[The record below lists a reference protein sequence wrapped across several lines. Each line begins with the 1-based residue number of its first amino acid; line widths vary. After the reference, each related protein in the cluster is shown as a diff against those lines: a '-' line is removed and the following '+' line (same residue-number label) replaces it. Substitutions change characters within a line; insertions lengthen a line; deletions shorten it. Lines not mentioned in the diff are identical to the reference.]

1 MGWASYEE
9 DNASRFHQA
18 TVIRNK
24 EHDALLP
31 AKEVPATKLK
41 AFAMPQPRPLPV
53 IVLADVS
60 GSMSEDGKIDILNNA
75 LKSMILSFG
84 AESKLRA
91 EIQVGLITFG
101 GEVAKEHL
109 PLVAADRIAG
119 VEAFRAQGRTPMGS
133 AFEMARQLLEDKE
146 KIPARAYRPVL
157 VLVSDGAPTDDWKE
171 PLAALKG
178 SDRAQKASRFALAI
192 GADADRAMLG
202 QFVNDRENPVFEAD
216 GVFVGF
222 SSEQDADQDLVVRA
236 VQAVVGELGDR
247 SLIEWPS
254 PVMPGKLKEQAEL
267 IELEKRLAK
276 DMPHLFNIE
285 QSPRMS
291 MRYDAE
297 LTPTSR
303 ARRLASGA
311 LVRLASHS
319 DDWNRRDFKGVSP
332 KRLLAEVSEDELHI
346 YENVVYARLLDR
358 LYIHLNQRVRSL
370 RTLQARR
377 NDAAAIANAEELDHR
392 LRYRLC
398 GLWGTAYS
406 TDAESKNAGSDVLS
420 ELSTRMK
427 KIMRLRLGRLYQA
440 IPNSSRVPQ
449 VLRTT
454 NVLLHDQNY
463 KRLRPLWSMA
473 HAVVSDQARTAKM
486 RIEAAEGRYQQ
497 FRRYVSLLIQHA
509 LSSSKLLKPGKQPDE
524 YRFGQRSLILAESAR
539 GEFLL
544 SLKSSAF
551 EVERPL
557 IFAPVWRGQGQWSL
571 DGSERQVVFCHA
583 PPSATEEVFQWG
595 TGEDAVLNPLQ
606 FYSVE
611 RVKARIEAW
620 LISRL
625 ASAYPMLVSPWPQ
638 ASSQELC
645 AAFPDTFSA
654 EGRGLRVLKPVA
666 DQDQARL
673 RSIIQASGASESG
686 ISNMWWHSRPLS

>member
-1 MGWASYEE
+1 MRAFDLVTGCETDLPREVDSGRYRILV
-9 DNASRFHQA
+9 DA
-18 TVIRNK
+18 TLNDSIQ
-24 EHDALLP
+24 
-31 AKEVPATKLK
+31 LK
-41 AFAMPQPRPLPV
+41 A
-53 IVLADVS
+53 
-60 GSMSEDGKIDILNNA
+60 GDILWTPGTGRCDLQA
-75 LKSMILSFG
+75 RKG
-84 AESKLRA
+84 DVAESHVFL
-91 EIQVGLITFG
+91 G
-101 GEVAKEHL
+101 
-109 PLVAADRIAG
+109 
-119 VEAFRAQGRTPMGS
+119 
-133 AFEMARQLLEDKE
+133 
-146 KIPARAYRPVL
+146 
-157 VLVSDGAPTDDWKE
+157 
-171 PLAALKG
+171 
-178 SDRAQKASRFALAI
+178 FA
-192 GADADRAMLG
+192 
-202 QFVNDRENPVFEAD
+202 
-216 GVFVGF
+216 
-222 SSEQDADQDLVVRA
+222 SEQDADQDLVVRA
-236 VQAVVGELGDR
+236 VQAVVDELDEHGLTDR
-247 SLIEWPS
+247 PS

-267 IELEKRLAK
+267 TELEKRLAK

-285 QSPRMS
+285 RSPRMS

-332 KRLLAEVSEDELHI
+332 RRLLAEVSEDELYI

-370 RTLQARR
+370 RTLEARR
-377 NDAAAIANAEELDHR
+377 TDAAAIANAEELDHR

-398 GLWGTAYS
+398 ALWGTAYS
-406 TDAESKNAGSDVLS
+406 TDAQSKSAGSDVLS
-420 ELSTRMK
+420 ELSTLMK

-440 IPNSSRVPQ
+440 IPSGSRVPQ

-473 HAVVSDQARTAKM
+473 HAVGSDQARTAKM
-486 RIEAAEGRYQQ
+486 KIEAAEGRYQQ

-509 LSSSKLLKPGKQPDE
+509 LSSSKLLKPGRGHAE
-524 YRFGQRSLILAESAR
+524 YRFGQWSLTLAESAR

-544 SLKSSAF
+544 HLKSGALD
-551 EVERPL
+551 VERRL
-557 IFAPVWRGQGQWSL
+557 TFAPVWRGQGQWPL
-571 DGSERQVVFCHA
+571 DGSERQVMFCYA
-583 PPSATEEVFQWG
+583 PPSATEDASQWG

-625 ASAYPMLVSPWPQ
+625 ASVYPMVVSPWPHASAQ
-638 ASSQELC
+638 ALC
-645 AAFPDTFSA
+645 SAFPGTFSA
-654 EGRGLRVLKPVA
+654 EGCGLRVLKPVA

-673 RSIIQASGASESG
+673 RSLIQSAGASEVG
-686 ISNMWWHSRPLS
+686 ISSMWLALQAAELVATCKVCGDVVTSRGVQADRKGFKAVCVCGFSWKWRFDAATKERQGSYAYGDAPRPFEVIGSDEFRLSL

>member
-1 MGWASYEE
+1 MRAFDLVTGCETDLPPEVDSGRY
-9 DNASRFHQA
+9 RIL
-18 TVIRNK
+18 V
-24 EHDALLP
+24 DAKLNDSI
-31 AKEVPATKLK
+31 ELK
-41 AFAMPQPRPLPV
+41 A
-53 IVLADVS
+53 
-60 GSMSEDGKIDILNNA
+60 GDILWA
-75 LKSMILSFG
+75 PGTGRCDLQVRKG
-84 AESKLRA
+84 DVTES
-91 EIQVGLITFG
+91 
-101 GEVAKEHL
+101 H
-109 PLVAADRIAG
+109 
-119 VEAFRAQGRTPMGS
+119 
-133 AFEMARQLLEDKE
+133 
-146 KIPARAYRPVL
+146 
-157 VLVSDGAPTDDWKE
+157 
-171 PLAALKG
+171 
-178 SDRAQKASRFALAI
+178 
-192 GADADRAMLG
+192 
-202 QFVNDRENPVFEAD
+202 
-216 GVFVGF
+216 VFVGF
-222 SSEQDADQDLVVRA
+222 SSERDDDQDLVVRA
-236 VQAVVGELGDR
+236 VQAVVDELDESG
-247 SLIEWPS
+247 LTENPS

-267 IELEKRLAK
+267 TELEKRLAK

-285 QSPRMS
+285 RAPRMS
-291 MRYDAE
+291 MRYDTE

-346 YENVVYARLLDR
+346 YENFVYARLLDR
-358 LYIHLNQRVRSL
+358 LYIHLNQRVRGL
-370 RTLQARR
+370 RTLEARR
-377 NDAAAIANAEELDHR
+377 TDAAAIANAAELDHR

-398 GLWGTAYS
+398 GLWGKAYS

-420 ELSTRMK
+420 ELSTLIK
-427 KIMRLRLGRLYQA
+427 KIMSLRLGRLYQA
-440 IPNSSRVPQ
+440 IPKGSRVPQ

-473 HAVVSDQARTAKM
+473 HAVGSDQARTPKM
-486 RIEAAEGRYQQ
+486 KIDAAEGRYLQ

-509 LSSSKLLKPGKQPDE
+509 LSSSNLLNRGKAPAE
-524 YRFGQRSLILAESAR
+524 YLFGQWSLILSESTR

-544 SLKSSAF
+544 NLKSGAF

-583 PPSATEEVFQWG
+583 PPSATEDSFQWG

-638 ASSQELC
+638 ASAQELC

-654 EGRGLRVLKPVA
+654 EGRGLRVLKAVA

-673 RSIIQASGASESG
+673 RSIIQAAGASESG
-686 ISNMWWHSRPLS
+686 ISNMWSALQTAELMATCKVCGDVVPARGVQADRKGFKAVCGCGFNWKWRFGAEASERQGSYAYGDAPRPFEVVGADELQIGL

>member
-1 MGWASYEE
+1 MKAFDLVTGCETDLPHGVESGRYRILV
-9 DNASRFHQA
+9 DA
-18 TVIRNK
+18 TLNDSI
-24 EHDALLP
+24 E
-31 AKEVPATKLK
+31 LK
-41 AFAMPQPRPLPV
+41 A
-53 IVLADVS
+53 
-60 GSMSEDGKIDILNNA
+60 GDILWAPGTGRCDLQVRKGNVT
-75 LKSMILSFG
+75 
-84 AESKLRA
+84 ES
-91 EIQVGLITFG
+91 
-101 GEVAKEHL
+101 H
-109 PLVAADRIAG
+109 
-119 VEAFRAQGRTPMGS
+119 
-133 AFEMARQLLEDKE
+133 
-146 KIPARAYRPVL
+146 
-157 VLVSDGAPTDDWKE
+157 
-171 PLAALKG
+171 
-178 SDRAQKASRFALAI
+178 
-192 GADADRAMLG
+192 
-202 QFVNDRENPVFEAD
+202 
-216 GVFVGF
+216 VFVGF

-420 ELSTRMK
+420 ELSTCMK

-638 ASSQELC
+638 ASAQELC

-686 ISNMWWHSRPLS
+686 ISNMWSALQTAELMATCKVCGDVVPARGVQADRKGFKAVCGCGFNWKWRFGAEASERQGSYAYGDAPRPFEVVGADEIQMAM

>member
-1 MGWASYEE
+1 MKAIDLVTGCETDLPHEVESGRYRILV
-9 DNASRFHQA
+9 DA
-18 TVIRNK
+18 TLNDSI
-24 EHDALLP
+24 E
-31 AKEVPATKLK
+31 LK
-41 AFAMPQPRPLPV
+41 A
-53 IVLADVS
+53 
-60 GSMSEDGKIDILNNA
+60 GDILWAPGTGRCDLQVRKGNVT
-75 LKSMILSFG
+75 
-84 AESKLRA
+84 ES
-91 EIQVGLITFG
+91 
-101 GEVAKEHL
+101 H
-109 PLVAADRIAG
+109 
-119 VEAFRAQGRTPMGS
+119 
-133 AFEMARQLLEDKE
+133 
-146 KIPARAYRPVL
+146 
-157 VLVSDGAPTDDWKE
+157 
-171 PLAALKG
+171 
-178 SDRAQKASRFALAI
+178 
-192 GADADRAMLG
+192 
-202 QFVNDRENPVFEAD
+202 
-216 GVFVGF
+216 VFVGF

-236 VQAVVGELGDR
+236 VQAVVGELDDR

-645 AAFPDTFSA
+645 AAFPGTFSA

-686 ISNMWWHSRPLS
+686 ISNMWSALQTAELMATCKVCGDVVPARGVQADRKGFKAVCGCGFNWKWRFGAEASERQGSYAYGDAPRPFEVVGADEIQMAM

>member
-1 MGWASYEE
+1 MKAFDLVTGCETDLPPEVDSGRYRILVDATLNDSIELRAGDILWSPG
-9 DNASRFHQA
+9 ASRCDLLA
-18 TVIRNK
+18 RNVDVV
-24 EHDALLP
+24 EHHVFLG
-31 AKEVPATKLK
+31 
-41 AFAMPQPRPLPV
+41 FA
-53 IVLADVS
+53 
-60 GSMSEDGKIDILNNA
+60 
-75 LKSMILSFG
+75 
-84 AESKLRA
+84 
-91 EIQVGLITFG
+91 
-101 GEVAKEHL
+101 
-109 PLVAADRIAG
+109 
-119 VEAFRAQGRTPMGS
+119 
-133 AFEMARQLLEDKE
+133 
-146 KIPARAYRPVL
+146 
-157 VLVSDGAPTDDWKE
+157 
-171 PLAALKG
+171 
-178 SDRAQKASRFALAI
+178 
-192 GADADRAMLG
+192 
-202 QFVNDRENPVFEAD
+202 
-216 GVFVGF
+216 
-222 SSEQDADQDLVVRA
+222 SEQDADQDLVIRA
-236 VQAVVGELGDR
+236 VQAVVDELDER
-247 SLIEWPS
+247 SLTEWPS

-267 IELEKRLAK
+267 TELEKRLAK
-276 DMPHLFNIE
+276 DMPHLFNIG

-370 RTLQARR
+370 RTLEARR
-377 NDAAAIANAEELDHR
+377 TDAAAIANAEELDHR

-398 GLWGTAYS
+398 ALWGTAYS

-420 ELSTRMK
+420 ELSTLMK

-440 IPNSSRVPQ
+440 IPSGSRVPQ

-473 HAVVSDQARTAKM
+473 HAAGSDQARTARMKV
-486 RIEAAEGRYQQ
+486 EAAEGRYQQ
-497 FRRYVSLLIQHA
+497 FRAYANLLIQHA
-509 LSSSKLLKPGKQPDE
+509 LSSSKLLNPGKQPAE
-524 YRFGQRSLILAESAR
+524 YRFGQWSLILAESAR

-544 SLKSSAF
+544 HLKSAAF
-551 EVERPL
+551 DVERFL
-557 IFAPVWRGQGQWSL
+557 TFAPVWRGQGQWPL

-583 PPSATEEVFQWG
+583 RPLATEDVFQWG

-625 ASAYPMLVSPWPQ
+625 ASVYPMVVSPWPQ
-638 ASSQELC
+638 ASAEALC
-645 AAFPDTFSA
+645 STFPGTFSA
-654 EGRGLRVLKPVA
+654 EVRGLRVLKSVA
-666 DQDQARL
+666 NQDQARL
-673 RSIIQASGASESG
+673 RSLIQSAGASEGG
-686 ISNMWWHSRPLS
+686 ISSIWLALQVAELMATCKVCGDVVTSRGVQADRKGFKAVCVCGFGWKWRFDAETKERQGSYAYGDAPRPFEVIGSDEFQLSL

>member
-1 MGWASYEE
+1 MKAFDLVTGCETDLPHGVESGRYRILV
-9 DNASRFHQA
+9 DA
-18 TVIRNK
+18 TLNDSI
-24 EHDALLP
+24 E
-31 AKEVPATKLK
+31 LK
-41 AFAMPQPRPLPV
+41 A
-53 IVLADVS
+53 
-60 GSMSEDGKIDILNNA
+60 GDILWAPGTGRCDLQVRKGNVT
-75 LKSMILSFG
+75 
-84 AESKLRA
+84 ES
-91 EIQVGLITFG
+91 
-101 GEVAKEHL
+101 H
-109 PLVAADRIAG
+109 
-119 VEAFRAQGRTPMGS
+119 
-133 AFEMARQLLEDKE
+133 
-146 KIPARAYRPVL
+146 
-157 VLVSDGAPTDDWKE
+157 
-171 PLAALKG
+171 
-178 SDRAQKASRFALAI
+178 
-192 GADADRAMLG
+192 
-202 QFVNDRENPVFEAD
+202 
-216 GVFVGF
+216 VFVGF

-686 ISNMWWHSRPLS
+686 ISNMWSALQTAELMATCKVCGDVVPARGVQADRNGFKAVCGCGFKWKWRFGAEASERQGSYAYGDAPRPFEVVGADEIQMAM

>member
-1 MGWASYEE
+1 M
-9 DNASRFHQA
+9 
-18 TVIRNK
+18 
-24 EHDALLP
+24 
-31 AKEVPATKLK
+31 K
-41 AFAMPQPRPLPV
+41 AFDLVTGCETDLPPEV
-53 IVLADVS
+53 DPGRYRILVDATLNDS
-60 GSMSEDGKIDILNNA
+60 IELKTGDILWA
-75 LKSMILSFG
+75 PGTGRCDLLVRKG
-84 AESKLRA
+84 DVAES
-91 EIQVGLITFG
+91 
-101 GEVAKEHL
+101 H
-109 PLVAADRIAG
+109 
-119 VEAFRAQGRTPMGS
+119 
-133 AFEMARQLLEDKE
+133 
-146 KIPARAYRPVL
+146 
-157 VLVSDGAPTDDWKE
+157 
-171 PLAALKG
+171 
-178 SDRAQKASRFALAI
+178 
-192 GADADRAMLG
+192 
-202 QFVNDRENPVFEAD
+202 VFL
-216 GVFVGF
+216 GF
-222 SSEQDADQDLVVRA
+222 SSEQDAGQDLVVRA
-236 VQAVVGELGDR
+236 VQAVVDELDESG
-247 SLIEWPS
+247 LTEKLS

-267 IELEKRLAK
+267 TELEKRLGK

-285 QSPRMS
+285 RAPRMS

-332 KRLLAEVSEDELHI
+332 KRLLAEVSEDEFHI

-370 RTLQARR
+370 RALEARR
-377 NDAAAIANAEELDHR
+377 TDAAAIANAEELDHR

-398 GLWGTAYS
+398 ALWGTAYS

-420 ELSTRMK
+420 ELSTLMK
-427 KIMRLRLGRLYQA
+427 KIVRLRLGCLYQA

-454 NVLLHDQNY
+454 NVLLHDQHY

-473 HAVVSDQARTAKM
+473 HAVGSDQARTAKM
-486 RIEAAEGRYQQ
+486 KIEAAEGRYQQ
-497 FRRYVSLLIQHA
+497 FRRYVSLLIQQA
-509 LSSSKLLKPGKQPDE
+509 LSSSSLLNPGKAPAE
-524 YRFGQRSLILAESAR
+524 YRFGQWSLILSESAR

-544 SLKSSAF
+544 HVKSGAF
-551 EVERPL
+551 DVERPL
-557 IFAPVWRGQGQWSL
+557 TFAPVWRGQGQWPL
-571 DGSERQVVFCHA
+571 DGSERQVVFCQA
-583 PPSATEEVFQWG
+583 PPSATEEAFRWG

-666 DQDQARL
+666 GQDQARL
-673 RSIIQASGASESG
+673 SSIIQAAGATESG
-686 ISNMWWHSRPLS
+686 ISNMWSALQTAALMATCKVCGDVVPARDVQADRKGFKAVCGCGFNWKWRFGAEASERQGSYAYGDAPRPFEVVGADEIQMAM